1 MINKLNKSEYMH
13 NYKLVIFDWDG
24 TLMDSV
30 DRIVFSMQASATA
43 LSFTPP
49 SYDQAKQIIGLS
61 LPKAIQTLFPSA
73 NAEQVQL
80 LTSQYKHQYVEVNTT
95 ATPLF
100 EHALE
105 LLINLKQKN
114 KLLAVA
120 TGKARAGLQRV
131 WQVSDTEHFFH
142 ASRCADE
149 SISKPDPDM
158 INSLLKELNIEKYEA
173 VMIGD
178 TSYDLEMAQ
187 RAGVDSIGITHGVH
201 DNKVLSHYE
210 PRAIVDS
217 LAELYM
223 LLLNTPLKP

>member
-1 MINKLNKSEYMH
+1 
-13 NYKLVIFDWDG
+13 
-24 TLMDSV
+24 MDSV
-30 DRIVFSMQASATA
+30 DRIVFSMQATAIA
-43 LSFTPP
+43 LSFELP
-49 SYDQAKQIIGLS
+49 SYDTAKQIIGLS
-61 LPKAIQTLFPSA
+61 LPKAIFTLFPNA
-73 NAEQVQL
+73 NEEQMQL
-80 LTSQYKHQYVEVNTT
+80 LTAQYKHQYVAVNTT
-95 ATPLF
+95 PTPLF
-100 EHALE
+100 KHALE
-105 LLINLKQKN
+105 LLVNLKQEN

-131 WQVSDTEHFFH
+131 WQDSDTEHFFH

-158 INSLLKELNIEKYEA
+158 INSLLKELKIEKHEA

-201 DNKVLSHYE
+201 DNKVLSQYQ

-217 LAELYM
+217 VAELYM
-223 LLLNTPLKP
+223 LLLNKPV